1 MKSVCVFCGSAPG
14 AEPAYLTGAAAV
26 GTAIARRGLQLVYG
40 GGSSGLMGAVA
51 NAALAAGGEVVGV
64 MPRTLTV
71 REVQHRGLTAFHEVD
86 SMHARKALMAEMSD
100 GFLVLPGGFG
110 TLDEFCEILTWA
122 QLGLHDKPIALLNT
136 QAYFDALLTFFDH
149 ALQQGFVSSQSRA
162 RIKLAQTPD
171 ALLDLLSR

>member
-14 AEPAYLTGAAAV
+14 ADPAFAADAAV
-26 GTAIARRGLQLVYG
+26 IGSRIARQGLRLVYG
-40 GGSSGLMGAVA
+40 GGSSGLMGVVA
-51 NAALAAGGEVVGV
+51 DAALAAGGEVVGV

-100 GFLVLPGGFG
+100 GFIVLPGGFG

-149 ALQQGFVSSQSRA
+149 ALHQGFVSPQSRA

-171 ALLDLLSR
+171 TLLEQLLR